1 MDLFGNIYN
10 AVCNLVDALAVE
22 AKKGHTRYDV
32 YIDDGSAWVGADAVK
47 WNGKE
52 WVPIEVGVK

>member
-10 AVCNLVDALAVE
+10 MINNLVDALAVE

-32 YIDDGSAWVGADAVK
+32 YIDDGNAWVGADAVK

-52 WVPIEVGVK
+52 WIPIEVGVK

>member
-22 AKKGHTRYDV
+22 AKKGNTRYDI
-32 YIDDGSAWVGADAVK
+32 YISDGEHWNGADAVK

-52 WVPIEVGVK
+52 WVPIKVGVK